1 MAHPISTLLAQEPF
15 MHNKT
20 FHFALVFAL
29 GCGASPA
36 IFAADADSASSDL
49 SSTQNVHFDSKGKTP
64 SPTTIQLQNAL
75 RKSLPFTDKR
85 DFDEAKKGFIAAPN
99 YTKIMADAGNVAWNM
114 GSYNFLL
121 HGKDYDSINPSLQ
134 RQAQLNMAY
143 GLYEVVPE
151 KIYQVR
157 GFDLAN
163 ITFIKGNTG
172 WIVFDTL
179 MSKETAKAALDFI
192 NEKLGKRPVVAV
204 VISHSHADH
213 FGGIRGLVEEADVRS
228 GKVPVIAPEGFMEH
242 AVAENVYAGNA
253 MNRRAFLQYGV
264 LLPHNPYGHVDMAIG
279 KNSSIG
285 NMGLIEPNHY
295 VTKDF
300 ESMNI
305 DGVEMEFQST
315 PGTEAPAEMNTWFPQ
330 FKAFWAAENI
340 TGTIHNIYTLR
351 GALVRD
357 PLVWSKNINNAL
369 YRYGQQADVMF
380 ASHNWP
386 RWGNERIQDVMR
398 AQRDAYANLNNAV
411 LHAAN
416 QGVTINEI
424 HNVYKLPESLKNN
437 WATHSYHGSEEHNS
451 RAVINRYLGY
461 WDANPATLMPLSPQ
475 DSAPLYVDM
484 MGGADKIMTKGQALY
499 DQGKYREAY
508 EILNKL
514 VYAEPQNAKAKDL
527 LADVYEQVGY
537 QKESAGVRNS
547 FLSAAY
553 ELRHGMPKGVPPKT
567 GGPDMIRGM
576 STELW
581 LEYLGIALDG
591 SKVAD
596 QHFIFNLKTPDNGE
610 QFVVEL
616 SNSTLT
622 NIKGQHATNPDLSIT
637 LDRSALEDVMVKKS
651 NFDQLIAAGKATF
664 EGDRKPFELLMSAII
679 PFTPNF
685 ELLPGTHQ

>member
-1 MAHPISTLLAQEPF
+1 
-15 MHNKT
+15 
-20 FHFALVFAL
+20 
-29 GCGASPA
+29 
-36 IFAADADSASSDL
+36 
-49 SSTQNVHFDSKGKTP
+49 
-64 SPTTIQLQNAL
+64 
-75 RKSLPFTDKR
+75 
-85 DFDEAKKGFIAAPN
+85 
-99 YTKIMADAGNVAWNM
+99 M

-121 HGKDYDSINPSLQ
+121 DGKDYDSINPSLQ

-143 GLYEVVPE
+143 GLYEVVPDR
-151 KIYQVR
+151 IFQVR

-163 ITFIKGNTG
+163 ITFIKGDSG

-179 MSKETAKAALDFI
+179 TSKETARAALDFI

-213 FGGIRGLVEEADVRS
+213 FGGIRGLVDEADVRS

-264 LLPHNPYGHVDMAIG
+264 LLPHNPHGHVDMAIG

-285 NMGLIEPNHY
+285 NMGLIEPNSY
-295 VTKDF
+295 ITKEFEIVT
-300 ESMNI
+300 I

-357 PLVWSKNINNAL
+357 PLVWSKHINNAL
-369 YRYGQQADVMF
+369 YRYGQTASVMF
-380 ASHNWP
+380 ASHSWP

-416 QGVTINEI
+416 KGVTINEI
-424 HNVYKLPESLKNN
+424 QNVYKLPDSLKNN

-461 WDANPATLMPLSPQ
+461 WDANPATLMPLSPK
-475 DSAPLYVDM
+475 DSAPLYVEL
-484 MGGADKIMTKGQALY
+484 MGGAEKIMTKGQSLF

-514 VYAEPQNAKAKDL
+514 VYAEPQNRRAKDL

-537 QKESAGVRNS
+537 QKESAGVRNA
-547 FLSAAY
+547 FLSGAY
-553 ELRHGMPKGVPPKT
+553 ELRHGIPTGVPPKT

-581 LEYLGIALDG
+581 LEFLGIALDG
-591 SKVAD
+591 SKVAN
-596 QHFIFNLKTPDNGE
+596 QHFTFNLKTPDNGE

-622 NIKGQHATNPDLSIT
+622 SIKGQQAKNADLTIT
-637 LDRSALEDVMVKKS
+637 VNRSDLESVMAKNHLRS
-651 NFDQLIAAGKATF
+651 TGLRRQSYL
-664 EGDRKPFELLMSAII
+664 RR
-679 PFTPNF
+679 
-685 ELLPGTHQ
+685 

>member
-1 MAHPISTLLAQEPF
+1 

-20 FHFALVFAL
+20 LHLALAIML
-29 GCGASPA
+29 GSGVSPA
-36 IFAADADSASSDL
+36 LFAADANGVTPDPTSTPSA
-49 SSTQNVHFDSKGKTP
+49 HFDSKGKAP
-64 SPTTIQLQNAL
+64 SSYTIELQKGL
-75 RKSLPFTDKR
+75 RQTLPFTDTR
-85 DFDEAKKGFIAAPN
+85 DFEESKKGFIAAPS
-99 YTKIMADAGNVAWNM
+99 YTRIMAEAGNVAWNM

-121 HGKDYDSINPSLQ
+121 EGKDYDSINPSLQ
-134 RQAQLNMAY
+134 RQAVLNMAF

-157 GFDLAN
+157 GFDLSN
-163 ITFIKGNTG
+163 ITFIKGDTG

-213 FGGIRGLVEEADVRS
+213 FGGIRGVVEEADVRS
-228 GKVPVIAPEGFMEH
+228 GKIPLIAPTGFMEH

-253 MNRRAFLQYGV
+253 MTRRAFFQYGV
-264 LLPHNPYGHVDMAIG
+264 LLPHSPYGHVDMAIG
-279 KNSSIG
+279 KNTSIG
-285 NMGLIEPNHY
+285 SMGLIEPNRY
-295 VTKDF
+295 IAKDF
-300 ESMNI
+300 ETLTI
-305 DGVEMEFQST
+305 DGVEMEFQGT

-340 TGTIHNIYTLR
+340 IGTIHNIYTLR

-380 ASHNWP
+380 AAHSWP
-386 RWGNERIQDVMR
+386 RWGNARIQDIMR

-475 DSAPLYVDM
+475 DSAPLYVEM
-484 MGGADKIMTKGQALY
+484 MGGAEKIMTKGKALF

-514 VYAEPQNAKAKDL
+514 VYAEPHNSNAKDL

-547 FLSAAY
+547 FLAAAY
-553 ELRHGMPKGVPPKT
+553 ELRHGMPRGVPPKT
-567 GGPDMIRGM
+567 SGPDIIRAM

-581 LEYLGIALDG
+581 LEYLGISLDG

-610 QFVVEL
+610 QFVIEL

-622 NIKGQHATNPDLSIT
+622 AIKGPHAKNADLTIT
-637 LDRSALEDVMVKKS
+637 LDRSALEGVMARKTS
-651 NFDQLIAAGKATF
+651 FDQLVADGKATF
-664 EGDRKPFELLMSAII
+664 EGNRTPFELLMAAMT
-679 PFTPNF
+679 PFTPTF
-685 ELLPGTHQ
+685 ELLPGTQE